1 MSKCHTFLSIYLYL
15 ISIIH
20 CIQYIIYFLLVFLT
34 IGIPTIY
41 RKLPQFSYLKRTL
54 QSIVEQSDV
63 EEKENS
69 TVLIFLA
76 DFNETLKFS
85 IIKYIQ
91 NHYQEHLDSG
101 FMQILQIHR
110 NAYPSLE
117 NLKHNYGDSDMRVQ
131 WRSKQAV
138 DFAFMFFYGRT
149 LSEFYIQIE
158 DDVTCTSNFIHLI
171 KEFIHVQKKP
181 WVTLHFS
188 SLGFI
193 GNIIV
198 FTRFIKVVV

>member
-101 FMQILQIHR
+101 FMQILQIITIFTFTSV
-110 NAYPSLE
+110 PTS
-117 NLKHNYGDSDMRVQ
+117 V
-131 WRSKQAV
+131 
-138 DFAFMFFYGRT
+138 
-149 LSEFYIQIE
+149 I
-158 DDVTCTSNFIHLI
+158 TCIHFIHCD
-171 KEFIHVQKKP
+171 F
-181 WVTLHFS
+181 W
-188 SLGFI
+188 
-193 GNIIV
+193 
-198 FTRFIKVVV
+198 